1 MIRWVSGRSQQ
12 VHWRSCPAQ
21 RGVPFGE
28 RRSSLF
34 FIWFSFNFLVHPS
47 FFKAIPSSDE
57 RRKTYFVPH
66 RVSMLKFPFNEIR
79 NVKTCMRYRDE
90 TIFWNLLILIH
101 FYFISKWKRKEKPTR
116 ATEPSC
122 TIMFPPLNWKS
133 VGRPSERL
141 TELFSKFIDLS
152 IWLRHRIFASYVR
165 TAHSGLKRGTHKK
178 NISTRNKIDA
188 VFVSLKKKDHP
199 NRSKRN
205 PMRIYSRCNSF
216 INRFLFEMEAKK
228 RMKDENRLRFSV
240 SITIYWYEKSV
251 FFCSWIISFTLK
263 VWFETW
269 CRRFLF
275 GFF

>member
-1 MIRWVSGRSQQ
+1 MKR
-12 VHWRSCPAQ
+12 
-21 RGVPFGE
+21 
-28 RRSSLF
+28 
-34 FIWFSFNFLVHPS
+34 
-47 FFKAIPSSDE
+47 K
-57 RRKTYFVPH
+57 RKTYASYRAELYNH
-66 RVSMLKFPFNEIR
+66 VSATQLKIELRLPSCFP
-79 NVKTCMRYRDE
+79 Y
-90 TIFWNLLILIH
+90 LLIYQSDYVIGSSL
-101 FYFISKWKRKEKPTR
+101 
-116 ATEPSC
+116 
-122 TIMFPPLNWKS
+122 
-133 VGRPSERL
+133 L
-141 TELFSKFIDLS
+141 TSAPHIPVWNEE
-152 IWLRHRIFASYVR
+152 H
-165 TAHSGLKRGTHKK
+165 TKK

-228 RMKDENRLRFSV
+228 RMRDENRLRFSV

>member
-1 MIRWVSGRSQQ
+1 MNEERPILYLTEFRCSNFPSMRSETLKP
-12 VHWRSCPAQ
+12 VWGTGTRPY
-21 RGVPFGE
+21 FE
-28 RRSSLF
+28 TSSYW
-34 FIWFSFNFLVHPS
+34 FI
-47 FFKAIPSSDE
+47 
-57 RRKTYFVPH
+57 
-66 RVSMLKFPFNEIR
+66 
-79 NVKTCMRYRDE
+79 
-90 TIFWNLLILIH
+90 
-101 FYFISKWKRKEKPTR
+101 FISFQNEKEKKNLRELPSR
-116 ATEPSC
+116 VVQSCFRHSIENWAT
-122 TIMFPPLNWKS
+122 
-133 VGRPSERL
+133 L
-141 TELFSKFIDLS
+141 TELFSIFIDLS

-178 NISTRNKIDA
+178 KHFDPEQNRCS
-188 VFVSLKKKDHP
+188 FCFLKKKDHP

-228 RMKDENRLRFSV
+228 RMRDENRLRFSV